1 VSTPSAFRRSD
12 RAAGIRALAV
22 CVACLTAALLPGCR
36 GRARPDVLLITLDT
50 TRADHLGTYGYPQP
64 TTPALDAL
72 AAEGAVFTQAYTTNP
87 ITLPAHSSML
97 TGTYPMFHGV
107 RDNGTY
113 VLRDDVTTL
122 AEVLSAQGYETAAFV
137 ASFVLD
143 SRFGLGQGF
152 GFYDD
157 DVGAEWSRDEL
168 AARTPNAFGFAERKA
183 NLVTTAA
190 NRWIRGPRSRPYF
203 AWLHYFDPH
212 QPVTP
217 PEPHHSRFTDGY
229 DGEIAFADEQIGQ
242 VFAELKRR
250 GTWDNT
256 LIVVVGDHGEGL
268 LEHSEVSHSLL
279 IFDSTMRVPFLVKL
293 PGGKPQPRRVD
304 AVVSVVDVMPTVLS
318 ALGIAVPAE
327 VQGRSLVSLARG
339 GTPDGRRAVYM
350 ESLLPRLTCG
360 WGELRGIR
368 VGAEKLIWG
377 PKPRLYRV
385 AEDPGEVYDL
395 AAREPETVARLEK
408 ELRGALRTW
417 SRQASPGSVTAP
429 DPETVQRLAALGYVA
444 GSAEAARG
452 IREELED
459 ARGRTDPHDKQRLFN
474 LWSSALDDIR
484 TGLNLEAIRKIET
497 VLSGDPENTA
507 AMTTLA
513 GLYLEQ
519 AKRPEKAVELYEK
532 SLAIDPY
539 QEEAHYSMARIERA
553 RSNLPAAL
561 EHCHAILRFEPRSV
575 RGLSQLGSI
584 LQSMGRLAEAQTAFE
599 QTLKVEPDH
608 APSLLALGA
617 LHGRAG
623 RLAEAGTYLKRAQ
636 ALEPNH
642 PAVLYDVAIWYLQEG
657 NVKEAQSHLERVL
670 ALKPTDP
677 DALYVLGK
685 LLHEQG
691 DDARARPLLER
702 ARRLASTEDRRQRI
716 DGMLHDP
723 DLTGVT
729 K

>member
-1 VSTPSAFRRSD
+1 MSTPSAFRLSD

-22 CVACLTAALLPGCR
+22 CLACLIGALLSGCR
-36 GRARPDVLLITLDT
+36 GKARPDVLLITLDT
-50 TRADHLGTYGYPQP
+50 TRADHLGAYGYPQP
-64 TTPALDAL
+64 TTPVLDAL
-72 AAEGAVFTQAYTTNP
+72 AAESAVFTHAYTTNP

-143 SRFGLGQGF
+143 SRFGLSQGF
-152 GFYDD
+152 SFYDD

-168 AARTPNAFGFAERKA
+168 AARTANAFGFAERKA

-190 NRWIRGPRSRPYF
+190 NRWIRRPRSRPYF

-217 PEPHHSRFTDGY
+217 PEPHRSRFSEGY

-250 GTWDNT
+250 GTWDDT
-256 LIVVVGDHGEGL
+256 LIVVVGDHGEAL

-279 IFDSTMRVPFLVKL
+279 IFDSTMHVPFIVKL
-293 PGGKPQPRRVD
+293 PGKKPQPRRVD
-304 AVVSVVDVMPTVLS
+304 AVASVVDVMPTVLS
-318 ALGIAVPAE
+318 ALGIAVPPD
-327 VQGRSLVSLARG
+327 VQGQSLVPLARG
-339 GTPDGRRAVYM
+339 GAPDLRRAVYM

-368 VGAEKLIWG
+368 VGGEKLIWG

-385 AEDPGEVYDL
+385 AGDPGEVYDL
-395 AAREPETVARLEK
+395 AAKEPETVARLER

-417 SRQASPGSVTAP
+417 SRPTSPGSVSAP
-429 DPETVQRLAALGYVA
+429 DREVVQRLAALGYVA

-459 ARGRTDPHDKQRLFN
+459 VRGRTDPHDKQRLFN
-474 LWSSALDDIR
+474 LWSSALEDIR
-484 TGLNLEAIRKIET
+484 TGLMLEAIRKIEL
-497 VLSGDPENTA
+497 VLSGDPKNTA
-507 AMTTLA
+507 ALTTLA

-519 AKRPEKAVELYEK
+519 AKRAEKAVELYEQ
-532 SLAIDPY
+532 SLALDPY

-553 RSNLPAAL
+553 RGDLPAAL
-561 EHCHAILRFEPRSV
+561 EHCRAILRFEPRSV
-575 RGLSQLGSI
+575 RGLSQMGLV
-584 LQSMGRLAEAQTAFE
+584 LQSMGRAAEAQSAFE
-599 QTLKVEPDH
+599 QTLAVDPDH
-608 APSLLALGA
+608 APTLLALGA

-623 RLAEAGTYLKRAQ
+623 RQAEAGKYLKHAQ

-657 NVKEAQSHLERVL
+657 NVKEAQSHLQRVVT
-670 ALKPTDP
+670 LKPSDP

-691 DDARARPLLER
+691 DTARARALLER
-702 ARRLASTEDRRQRI
+702 ARTLASTDDRRRRI
-716 DGMLHDP
+716 DEMLVP
-723 DLTGVT
+723 
-729 K
+729 